1 MTNDEILNKLTTEV
15 CEIVF
20 EKKDGSTREM
30 ICTLKADLLPYI
42 SIQNMNES
50 IRQNDFIPVY
60 DLEEQAWRSFRPSK
74 LVSFES
80 HEE

>member
-1 MTNDEILNKLTTEV
+1 MTNDEILKRLTTEV
-15 CEIVF
+15 CTIVF
-20 EKKDGSTREM
+20 EKKDGSHREM
-30 ICTLKADLLPYI
+30 ICTLIPDLLPYV

-50 IRQNDFIPVY
+50 IRTNDFIPVY

-74 LVSFES
+74 LISIES